1 MELVLHSGGESRCP
15 VVDTWWQTENW
26 WILISPLPGATPLKP
41 GSATRPLFG
50 IQPALVDAEG
60 NELEGEAE
68 GNLVI
73 KDSWPGQM
81 RTIWG
86 ILSGLSKRICN
97 LSGNVFHGRWCTP

>member
-1 MELVLHSGGESRCP
+1 MVANRNRWYFDCAI
-15 VVDTWWQTENW
+15 T
-26 WILISPLPGATPLKP
+26 GATALKP

-50 IQPALVDAEG
+50 IQPAIVDGEG
-60 NELEGEAE
+60 NELEGAAE

-86 ILSGLSKRICN
+86 DPDRFIEAYFSTFKILILQVMAPAVMKMAITGSRDVLTMS
-97 LSGNVFHGRWCTP
+97 

>member
-1 MELVLHSGGESRCP
+1 MVANRNRWYFDCAI
-15 VVDTWWQTENW
+15 T
-26 WILISPLPGATPLKP
+26 GATALKP

-50 IQPALVDAEG
+50 IQPAIVDGEG
-60 NELEGEAE
+60 NELEGAAE

-86 ILSGLSKRICN
+86 DPDRLLKLTSRPLKYLFYR
-97 LSGNVFHGRWCTP
+97 